1 VPGARVITMPLWKTQ
16 PTLRL
21 YFEPP
26 VRVGE
31 VFEVSLEI
39 EAGAPVEV
47 EWVDLTLQCVEGWA
61 VGSGKNRVTR
71 THRHPSLTA
80 RVLGPTVLS
89 GTSRHPVRFEIPL
102 GQPLS
107 HEGGSAYAR
116 YSLHA
121 QASIPWWPDARVSW
135 PLAVRDRASHA
146 EPSPAVLAS
155 TASNLLDVA
164 LDSQR
169 IALGGIVGGVV
180 AVKHPWDGP
189 PIVDVTL
196 REVLELVSWNGHV
209 RTRHGRRYSVA
220 VNVGSELGGKAPF
233 RFRFEDV
240 PPTFETKTFR
250 HRWELVFTPRH
261 GGVIAALAGTFGAHD
276 LVVPVQVVESP
287 SLAARSPTLVAP
299 SIGDSRMQELLAE
312 VVRSRPGWRVEGLAL
327 ERAAEGPHGAIEARV
342 EWTPRERATYLRAVL
357 EPPSLGLG
365 LRIGP
370 AGLLDVLSADVAAG
384 HPAWDAARRVD
395 AREPAQAS
403 AFLAPLVAIA
413 GETLVSGTDDLLE
426 LERIDPTVSA
436 ESLASF
442 VDLVDEVVQTLPRA
456 LAAIPP
462 PRGTS
467 CDRVAALRAARLV
480 RGTFH
485 PGDLALRGFLDE
497 RTLDARLVFEDGEA
511 KALRIDVAPVPEG
524 TLHLG
529 PGRDVASLASLPEAA
544 RPLAAS
550 LPAAVTVA
558 IEGGRAR
565 VWVAATPGVL
575 FGVDHERVLALA
587 EQAVMLARSLGAEQG
602 PFR

>member
-1 VPGARVITMPLWKTQ
+1 MPFWKTQ

-21 YFEPP
+21 YCAPNVRLGEP
-26 VRVGE
+26 
-31 VFEVSLEI
+31 FEVSLEI

-47 EWVDLTLQCVEGWA
+47 DWVDLGLQCVEGWA
-61 VGSGKNRVTR
+61 VGSGKNRVSR
-71 THRHPSLTA
+71 THRHPTLTA

-89 GTSRHPVRFEIPL
+89 GTSRHPVRFELPL
-102 GQPLS
+102 GQPPS

-116 YSLHA
+116 YALHA

-135 PLAVRDRASHA
+135 PLAVRDRAWHA
-146 EPSPAVLAS
+146 EPSPAVL
-155 TASNLLDVA
+155 TASNLIDVA

-180 AVKHPWDGP
+180 AVKRSWDGP

-196 REVLELVSWNGHV
+196 REVLELVSWNGYV
-209 RTRHGRRYSVA
+209 RTRHGRRYNVS
-220 VNVGSELGGKAPF
+220 VNVGPELGGKAPF
-233 RFRFEDV
+233 RFRFGDV

-250 HRWELVFTPRH
+250 HRWELVLTPRH
-261 GGVIAALAGTFGAHD
+261 GGVLAALPGTFGAHD
-276 LVVPVQVVESP
+276 VVVPVQVVESP

-312 VVRSRPGWRVEGLAL
+312 VVRSRPGWHVEGLAL
-327 ERAAEGPHGAIEARV
+327 ERAAEGPHGAIEVRV
-342 EWTPRERATYLRAVL
+342 EWTPRERATYLRAAL

-370 AGLLDVLSADVAAG
+370 AGLLDALKADVSVG

-395 AREPAQAS
+395 AREPTQAS

-436 ESLASF
+436 ESLAAF
-442 VDLVDEVVQTLPRA
+442 VDLVDLVVAAMPQA

-467 CDRVAALRAARLV
+467 CDRAAALRAARLV

-485 PGDLALRGFLDE
+485 PGDLALCGFLDE

-544 RPLAAS
+544 RSIAAS
-550 LPAAVTVA
+550 LPAAVTIA
-558 IEGGRAR
+558 IAGGRAR
-565 VWVAATPGVL
+565 VWVAAIPGML
-575 FGVDHERVLALA
+575 FHVDHERVLELA
-587 EQAVMLARSLGAEQG
+587 EKAVMLARSLGAERG